1 MNEKDF
7 LQQLD
12 ELYKKYAESNKGEIE
27 AFLLKEEL
35 YELLLTYKEGDDNE

>member
-7 LQQLD
+7 LQRVD
-12 ELYKKYAESNKGEIE
+12 ELYKKYAESQQGEIE

-35 YELLLTYKEGDDNE
+35 YELLLTYKDGDENE